1 MVLPGW
7 VPGETRSART
17 SCSGVS
23 SCIAMTDESLPL
35 PTAAVADALVRD
47 GHQVRTA
54 PATMNRLMPGE
65 PICGPAVPVRHFGS
79 VDVFLEA
86 LTDAPA
92 GGVLVIDNGGRD
104 DEACIGDLTAAE
116 FKLAGMAGV
125 VLWGFHRDGSALRQ
139 IGLPV
144 WSLGARPAGPSSAR
158 PRELD
163 YLAWAEVGDDRV
175 LPTDIVV
182 ADDDGVLF
190 VDGESWPDIS
200 VRAAV
205 IMTTEAAQAWA
216 IGAGTSLREQLAFDE
231 YLARRREDPTYTFRR
246 HLAERGGAIET

>member
-1 MVLPGW
+1 
-7 VPGETRSART
+7 
-17 SCSGVS
+17 
-23 SCIAMTDESLPL
+23 MTDQLLPL

-47 GHQVRTA
+47 GRSIRHA
-54 PATMNRLMPGE
+54 PATMRRLMPGD
-65 PICGPAVPVRHFGS
+65 PIAGPAVPVRHFGS

-86 LTDAPA
+86 LEDAPV
-92 GGVLVIDNGGRD
+92 GGVLVIDNGGRE

-116 FKLAGMAGV
+116 FKLAGLAGI
-125 VLWGFHRDGSALRQ
+125 VLWGFHRDESALRQ

-144 WSLGARPAGPSSAR
+144 WSLGARSPGPSAAR

-163 YLAWAEVGDDRV
+163 YLAWAEIGDDRV
-175 LPTDIVV
+175 VPTDVVV

-190 VDGESWPDIS
+190 VDGSSWPGVS
-200 VRAAV
+200 ARATE
-205 IMTTEAAQAWA
+205 IMATEASQAGA
-216 IGAGTSLREQLAFDE
+216 IGAGTSLRAQLAFDD